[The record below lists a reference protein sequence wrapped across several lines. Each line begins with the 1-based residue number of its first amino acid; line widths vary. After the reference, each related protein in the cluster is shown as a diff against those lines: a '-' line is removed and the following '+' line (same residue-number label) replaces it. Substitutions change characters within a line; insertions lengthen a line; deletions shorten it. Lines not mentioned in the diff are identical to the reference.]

1 MLMEQVI
8 GMRKPLSSIHVR
20 RLPESVRTRGLFGL
34 RCPLVST
41 RGSMGVSR
49 YEKQVDC
56 RCGNGQ
62 LLVEFVENDHPYG
75 NWWERTSV
83 LKPCPVCGSSK
94 VPKPTKKQQ
103 E

>member
-1 MLMEQVI
+1 
-8 GMRKPLSSIHVR
+8 
-20 RLPESVRTRGLFGL
+20 
-34 RCPLVST
+34 
-41 RGSMGVSR
+41 MGVSR

-62 LLVEFVENDHPYG
+62 LLVEFAENDHPYG

-103 E
+103 EWDRQETRRLLDELIKKGPFS